1 MGKECQ
7 QVSGGKG
14 LSGASLGAL
23 CRPACPPGMS
33 HGSAEQCVEGRV
45 EADAKMST
53 KSRLEDCWGERQP
66 CSREGGAQRKG
77 RP

>member
-1 MGKECQ
+1 M
-7 QVSGGKG
+7 SGGKG

-23 CRPACPPGMS
+23 CSPACPPGMS

-45 EADAKMST
+45 EADAKMSA

-77 RP
+77 GP